1 MTRHPFTPAAQ
12 ILWDEIPPAG
22 QQRILDS
29 VWCGHC
35 GSSRR
40 IEDFTGVPEGDGI
53 RLQGFCAACGHVVLR
68 LIEPGNAPL
77 AAVTPIGK
85 SAALASKPKATPK
98 RAKPAKPDPSKR
110 LSLTCEQVTVIIE
123 HTMIDDTMLAMLHR
137 SKVTDEMA
145 VVRGTLDDFDELAG
159 YVAAEA
165 NHTKDR
171 KLRKHL
177 DAILMSIERLL
188 KNPA

>member
-1 MTRHPFTPAAQ
+1 MTRYSFTPAAQ
-12 ILWDEIPPAG
+12 LLWDDIPPAG

-35 GSSRR
+35 GSGRR
-40 IEDFTGVPEGDGI
+40 IEDFTGVPEGGGI
-53 RLQGFCAACGHVVLR
+53 RLQGFCAACCHVVLR

-77 AAVTPIGK
+77 ATVTPIGM

-98 RAKPAKPDPSKR
+98 RAKPDPSKR
-110 LSLTCEQVTVIIE
+110 LSLTCEQVTLIIE
-123 HTMIDDTMLAMLHR
+123 HTMIEDTMLAMLHR
-137 SKVTDEMA
+137 SKVTDGMA

-159 YVAAEA
+159 YVAAVA

-171 KLRKHL
+171 KLRAQIE
-177 DAILMSIERLL
+177 AILMSIERLL
-188 KNPA
+188 MKHA